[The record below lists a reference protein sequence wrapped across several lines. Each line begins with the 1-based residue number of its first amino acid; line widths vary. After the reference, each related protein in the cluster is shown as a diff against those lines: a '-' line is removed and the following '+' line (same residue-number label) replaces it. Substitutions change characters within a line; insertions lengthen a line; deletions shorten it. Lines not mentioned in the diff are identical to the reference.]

1 MDEIKASTSLRIRR
15 LGIALAIIACGLGLR
30 LGGYEIGLPYFL
42 VKYGGSTLWGAMV
55 FFLIAML
62 LPRQPLGGLALL
74 ALAVAALTELS
85 RLYHT
90 PWLDEFRL
98 TLAGA
103 LLLGRIFSWWNI
115 VAYGLGI
122 ALAALFEARRFTRS
136 GRSPD

>member
-1 MDEIKASTSLRIRR
+1 MDEIEASTSLRIRR

-62 LPRQPLGGLALL
+62 LPRQPLGRLAIL
-74 ALAVAALTELS
+74 AIVIAALTEFS

-122 ALAALFEARRFTRS
+122 ALAALFEARRLKRS
-136 GRSPD
+136 GQPSD

>member
-62 LPRQPLGGLALL
+62 LPRQPLGRLAIL
-74 ALAVAALTELS
+74 AIVIAALTEFS

-122 ALAALFEARRFTRS
+122 ALAAFFEARRLTRAS
-136 GRSPD
+136 RPSD

>member
-1 MDEIKASTSLRIRR
+1 MDEIKASLSLRIRR

-42 VKYGGSTLWGAMV
+42 VKYGGSTLWGGMV

-62 LPRQPLGGLALL
+62 LPRQPIARLALL
-74 ALAVAALTELS
+74 ALVVAALTEFS

-122 ALAALFEARRFTRS
+122 ALATFFEARRLTRS
-136 GRSPD
+136 GQPSD

>member
-1 MDEIKASTSLRIRR
+1 MDEIKATMSQRLRR
-15 LGIALAIIACGLGLR
+15 LGIAFAIIACGVALR

-42 VKYGGSTLWGAMV
+42 VKYGGSTLWGGMV
-55 FFLIAML
+55 FFLFAAL
-62 LPRQPLGGLALL
+62 LPRQPLGRLALL
-74 ALAVAALTELS
+74 SIVAAAVIEFT

-122 ALAALFEARRFTRS
+122 VLAAFFEARHRTRYK
-136 GRSPD
+136 GSPD

>member
-1 MDEIKASTSLRIRR
+1 MRR
-15 LGIALAIIACGLGLR
+15 LGIALAIIACGVALR

-42 VKYGGSTLWGAMV
+42 VKYGGSTLWGGMV
-55 FFLIAML
+55 FFLFATL
-62 LPRQPLGGLALL
+62 LPRQPLGRLAILSV
-74 ALAVAALTELS
+74 VAATLIEFT

-115 VAYGLGI
+115 VAYAVGIVIAGLLENRH
-122 ALAALFEARRFTRS
+122 LARVSRLP
-136 GRSPD
+136 G